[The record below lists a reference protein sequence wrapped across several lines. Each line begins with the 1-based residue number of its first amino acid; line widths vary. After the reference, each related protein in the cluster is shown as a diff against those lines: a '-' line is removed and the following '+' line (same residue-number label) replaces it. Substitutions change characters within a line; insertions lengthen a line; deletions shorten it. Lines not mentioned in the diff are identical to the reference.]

1 MRLWFQSQVEAQE
14 GSRPKIII
22 RSKLS
27 HPCPCAMCAL
37 IYNHRWLRFNY
48 IYIFIQLIITNH
60 NVEKPIVQI
69 ITVVNPNPCF
79 DRIKLNLTERRPN
92 ISFKDLVICAY
103 IIITYGY
110 LKKKERK
117 NKER

>member
-1 MRLWFQSQVEAQE
+1 
-14 GSRPKIII
+14 
-22 RSKLS
+22 
-27 HPCPCAMCAL
+27 MCAL
-37 IYNHRWLRFNY
+37 IYNHGWLRFNY

-79 DRIKLNLTERRPN
+79 DRIKLNLTESRPN
-92 ISFKDLVICAY
+92 ISFKDLVTCAY

-110 LKKKERK
+110 LKKKQNQIQFDFVVPRLPGFEYTWPIK
-117 NKER
+117 NNYKKTNRCL